1 MRSKSRYTDVC
12 LLFNTLYDKI
22 TQLSIHNTY
31 IGDKYMSILDAIIL
45 GIVQGVAEFLPIS
58 SSGHLAILHNLFNMS
73 DLGSNHMFFDVLLHF
88 GTLIAICFMYWSDI
102 KAMFTQTI
110 DMLSGRTVD
119 ENGLRRRFP
128 EARLFMLIV
137 VATLPLVLILPVHK
151 YIEALSNSTVYV
163 GIALILTGCML
174 LVSDKMAKGSKTEK
188 NMLFTDALIVG
199 LCQCVATLPGLS
211 RSGTTITA
219 GIATGHDRSYAVKF
233 SLLMSIPAVLGATL
247 LELVDA
253 FKTGIDVS
261 LIPAYLFGMIAA
273 MVSGVLSIG
282 LLKMIARKTRFG
294 GFSYYCWVVGVLTII
309 LSLIF

>member
-1 MRSKSRYTDVC
+1 
-12 LLFNTLYDKI
+12 
-22 TQLSIHNTY
+22 
-31 IGDKYMSILDAIIL
+31 MSILDAIIL
-45 GIVQGVAEFLPIS
+45 GLVQGVAEFLPIS

-73 DLGSNHMFFDVLLHF
+73 DLGSSHMFFDVLLHF

-102 KAMFTQTI
+102 RAMFGQTI
-110 DMLSGRTVD
+110 DLLGGRTYD
-119 ENGLRRRFP
+119 ANGGRRKFP
-128 EARLFMLIV
+128 EARLFMLII

-151 YIEALSNSTVYV
+151 YIEALSNSTIYV
-163 GIALILTGCML
+163 GIALVLTGCIL
-174 LVSDKMAKGSKTEK
+174 LVADKMPKGSKTEK

-247 LELVDA
+247 LELIDA
-253 FKTGIDVS
+253 VKTGIDVS

-282 LLKMIARKTRFG
+282 ILKMIAKKTRFG
-294 GFSYYCWVVGVLTII
+294 GFSYYCWIVGVLTII

>member
-1 MRSKSRYTDVC
+1 
-12 LLFNTLYDKI
+12 
-22 TQLSIHNTY
+22 
-31 IGDKYMSILDAIIL
+31 MSILDAVIL
-45 GIVQGVAEFLPIS
+45 GLVQGVAEFLPIS

-73 DLGSNHMFFDVLLHF
+73 DLGSSHMFFDVLLHF
-88 GTLIAICFMYWSDI
+88 GTLIAICFMYWTDI
-102 KAMFTQTI
+102 KAMFTQTA
-110 DMLSGRTVD
+110 DMLAGRTVD
-119 ENGLRRRFP
+119 EAGHRRRFP
-128 EARLFMLIV
+128 QARMFMLIIA
-137 VATLPLVLILPVHK
+137 ATLPLVLILPVHK
-151 YIEALSNSTVYV
+151 YIEALSNSTVFV
-163 GIALILTGCML
+163 GIALVLTGCML
-174 LVSDKMAKGSKTEK
+174 LVSDKMSRGTKTEK
-188 NMLFTDALIVG
+188 NMLFTDALIIG

-253 FKTGIDVS
+253 IKTGIDPK

-273 MVSGVLSIG
+273 MISGVLSIG
-282 LLKMIARKTRFG
+282 LLRMIARKTRFG